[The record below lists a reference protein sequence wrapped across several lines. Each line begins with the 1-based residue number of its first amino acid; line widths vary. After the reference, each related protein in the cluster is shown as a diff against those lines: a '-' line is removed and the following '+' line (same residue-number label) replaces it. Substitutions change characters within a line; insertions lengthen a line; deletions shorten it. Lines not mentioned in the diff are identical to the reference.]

1 MQLGL
6 FRNAAKK
13 NWFRDTSNSIHL
25 VQYLFYPSASEEKSE
40 SMKKSFE
47 EFFFPTAVF
56 VHLWGVERRDQLD
69 LTKRSECRRQPGS
82 PTNRV
87 TVILVNRWND
97 GGAVKTTV
105 HSFVLPFAVCL
116 GVY

>member
-1 MQLGL
+1 M
-6 FRNAAKK
+6 
-13 NWFRDTSNSIHL
+13 
-25 VQYLFYPSASEEKSE
+25 
-40 SMKKSFE
+40 
-47 EFFFPTAVF
+47 F

-116 GVY
+116 GVYQSEGVTN